1 MFNPDDLLDRNG
13 KILKG
18 AALESKMSS
27 LAKAG
32 KILPEAVG
40 DVMKT
45 PWYKS
50 LGPAMGAVSK
60 TLPVINTKSDYIAPP
75 RASNNQYT
83 DSFGAPVKP
92 SQFFN
97 SVNNQQFESF
107 YFGGGTSLDV
117 YDATGLKL
125 SWR

>member
-1 MFNPDDLLDRNG
+1 LNRTIVDFKEVRPNDPRLEKLTASIAQQSITTTSDDL
-13 KILKG
+13 
-18 AALESKMSS
+18 
-27 LAKAG
+27 
-32 KILPEAVG
+32 V
-40 DVMKT
+40 T
-45 PWYKS
+45 
-50 LGPAMGAVSK
+50 
-60 TLPVINTKSDYIAPP
+60 PP